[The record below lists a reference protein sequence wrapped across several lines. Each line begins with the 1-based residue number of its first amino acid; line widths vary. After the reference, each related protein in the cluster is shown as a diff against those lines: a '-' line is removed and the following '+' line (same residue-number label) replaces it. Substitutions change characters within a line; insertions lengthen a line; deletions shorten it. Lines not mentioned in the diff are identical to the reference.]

1 MNRRK
6 VAAVAVIPALALVL
20 AACSS
25 TSDTAEP
32 AATPSATATPDPTM
46 TEEPA
51 PIGGD
56 PATWSPVVV
65 TPDDDGAAFDAE
77 VGQTMLF
84 EGFDADGVMPFLV
97 SDNEMV
103 VEVSQGG
110 VMGGVT
116 QTPGAQ
122 AIGPGLATVSVW
134 SGDPAVENA
143 IPLASVSVTVAVPG
157 GGELIVGDNPATWS
171 PVLLT
176 PDENN
181 LTVNVVPGQA
191 IVFDRF
197 PMGPDTV
204 INVMSDNPDVV
215 LPTQGEVTDTMTT
228 NPGALAISPGTAQLV
243 VWDGFPADG
252 AAEPIAQYTVKVS
265 MDASAS
271 MAPQMLG
278 SE

>member
-6 VAAVAVIPALALVL
+6 VAAVAAIPALTLVL

-25 TSDTAEP
+25 TSETTEP
-32 AATPSATATPDPTM
+32 TVTPSATATPDPTM
-46 TEEPA
+46 TDEPM
-51 PIGGD
+51 PFVGD
-56 PATWSPVVV
+56 DPSTWAPVVV
-65 TPDDDGAAFDAE
+65 TPDDDGAMLTVE

-84 EGFDADGVMPFLV
+84 EGFDADGVSPFLV
-97 SDNEMV
+97 SDDPMV
-103 VEVSQGG
+103 VEVTQAG
-110 VMGGVT
+110 VMDGVT
-116 QTPGAQ
+116 EVAGAQ
-122 AIGPGLATVSVW
+122 AIASGSTTVAIW

-143 IPLASVSVTVAVPG
+143 IPLATVTVMAG
-157 GGELIVGDNPATWS
+157 SSADMMVGDNPATWS

-181 LTVNVVPGQA
+181 MTVSVVPGQA
-191 IVFDRF
+191 IVFDNF

-215 LPTQGEVTDTMTT
+215 LPSQGEVTDTMTT

-252 AAEPIAQYTVKVS
+252 SAEPIAQYTVNVS
-265 MDASAS
+265 MGDEMS
-271 MAPQMLG
+271 MTSPMMDN
-278 SE
+278 